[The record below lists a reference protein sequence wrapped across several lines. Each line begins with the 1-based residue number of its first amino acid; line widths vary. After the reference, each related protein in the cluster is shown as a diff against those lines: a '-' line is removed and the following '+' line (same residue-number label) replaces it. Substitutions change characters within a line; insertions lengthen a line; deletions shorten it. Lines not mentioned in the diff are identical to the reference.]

1 MEKYVKIY
9 IIVLLTV
16 LVGQSAQAQKTV
28 AGCETVTGTQ
38 TELATSF
45 TVTATGNFINQGT
58 VNFTGV
64 TTLTNDGG
72 ISESFTGGSCDAN
85 YNDPCANAAGTSGT
99 NIFDN
104 TQMSTTLQGDN
115 PIRMFDVEI
124 DRDIQLDNE
133 WQVVNNF
140 TFMSGI
146 VTTDRND
153 LTHFLHFLD
162 GASPNGNSDAAHV
175 NGYVAYTGNGDFTL
189 PTGDGSKELSV
200 GIAGD
205 CASTFAAA
213 YFSGDPG
220 SATLPAGAPFSTMN
234 FNSDL
239 AQVSMVEYW
248 DVNGSSTTPIT
259 LAFDANSLAG
269 LSTTDLNDIVIAGW
283 DGSQWVNLGNTAFTG
298 TAASGGTITSSAVV
312 PDNFTA
318 FTFAAI
324 LRIDIIVE
332 AVDEFDVC
340 KSNAAIDLA
349 SLNASIV
356 PDDIGGTWS
365 SPDGTGDFQDDD
377 GNAATAFDGA
387 DKATQ
392 YVLSEADKDNGA
404 IILTL
409 TSNTVGVNGPVSK
422 NILVNILQV
431 NCGTFPWSGND

>member
-1 MEKYVKIY
+1 MEKYAKIY
-9 IIVLLTV
+9 IIIFLIALAGHSV
-16 LVGQSAQAQKTV
+16 QAQKTV

-38 TELATSF
+38 TELAAEF
-45 TVTATGNFINQGT
+45 TVTSSGNFINQGT

-64 TTLTNDGG
+64 TILTNDGG
-72 ISESFTGGSCDAN
+72 FSESFTGTCDAN
-85 YNDPCANAAGTSGT
+85 YSDPCSTASGTSGA

-104 TQMSTTLQGDN
+104 TQSSTTLQGNN
-115 PIRMFDVEI
+115 PIRMYDVDI
-124 DRDIQLDNE
+124 DRNIQLDNE
-133 WQVVNNF
+133 WQVINNF
-140 TFMSGI
+140 TFTSGI
-146 VTTDRND
+146 VTTNRND

-162 GASPNGNSDAAHV
+162 GASPIGNDDAAHV
-175 NGYVAYTGNGDFTL
+175 DGYVAYTGDGAFTL
-189 PTGDGSKELSV
+189 PTGNGSKQLGV
-200 GIAGD
+200 GITGD
-205 CASTFAAA
+205 CTSTFAAA
-213 YFSGDPG
+213 YFSGDPS
-220 SATLPAGAPFSTMN
+220 SATLPAGAPFPTMD
-234 FNSDL
+234 FDSDL

-248 DVNGSSTTPIT
+248 DVNGSTTTPIT

-269 LSTTDLNDIVIAGW
+269 FSTTDLNDIVVAGW

-298 TAASGGTITSSAVV
+298 TAASGGTITSSTVV
-312 PDNFTA
+312 PDDFAA

-332 AVDEFDVC
+332 AVDEFNVC

-356 PDDIGGTWS
+356 PDGIGGTWS

-387 DKATQ
+387 DRATQ
-392 YVLSEADKDNGA
+392 YVLSEADKDKGA

-422 NILVNILQV
+422 NILVNILKV
-431 NCGTFPWSGND
+431 HCGSFPWSGNE